1 MALKIEVPAWGK
13 EDDPAGGEPWDVQI
27 KVTKDLACLQGVAFC
42 IQGRYLVWGEI
53 IEINEE
59 HEILRVMYEERT
71 GWLRLSEILDTVPHN
86 ELVMQQAGATA
97 SLAAMEWFEGRTPDR
112 IQNLSMEAMVAEQKY
127 TGMLK
132 K

>member
-13 EDDPAGGEPWDVQI
+13 EADPAGGEPWDVQI

-59 HEILRVMYEERT
+59 HEILRVMYEDRT
-71 GWLRLSEILDTVPHN
+71 GWLHLSEILDTVPHN
-86 ELVMQQAGATA
+86 ELVMQQAGAIA
-97 SLAAMEWFEGRTPDR
+97 SLAAMEWFEGRTPDKV
-112 IQNLSMEAMVAEQKY
+112 QHLSMGDMVAGAKIY
-127 TGMLK
+127 GDT
-132 K
+132 